1 MYQRYGLH
9 ADALDLKHIC
19 SAERLPF
26 SLAYFGSLSLTLF
39 FAVGVSYAA
48 PLPSVDVVTDTQVR
62 STLGTLV
69 AAIVQVIALLSYFAA
84 YFPGGITTL
93 RFGGQMLLRGA
104 GTVLPI

>member
-1 MYQRYGLH
+1 MNT
-9 ADALDLKHIC
+9 DA
-19 SAERLPF
+19 
-26 SLAYFGSLSLTLF
+26 
-39 FAVGVSYAA
+39 
-48 PLPSVDVVTDTQVR
+48 QVR

-69 AAIVQVIALLSYFAA
+69 ASIVQVIALLSYFAA